1 MIDETLLKVDT
12 FDGIGYQPVV
22 DFESWRVAYLR
33 YHPEL
38 LPENITHMQ
47 RHEKTDEVFV
57 LLEGHCIL
65 LIGEGK
71 DKVETIH
78 AVDMQPY
85 QIYNVK
91 KGCWHSHTLSR
102 DARVLIVENRET
114 SDINSPKSKLSQQHC
129 DLIINETRSL
139 WKVSQNT

>member
-22 DFESWRVAYLR
+22 DFESWRVAFLR

-38 LPENITHMQ
+38 LPENITQMQ
-47 RHEKTDEVFV
+47 RHDATDEVFV
-57 LLEGHCIL
+57 LLEGQCIL

-71 DKVETIH
+71 DEVETIF
-78 AVDMQPY
+78 VLDIQPY

-91 KGCWHSHTLSR
+91 CGCWHSHTLSR
-102 DARVLIVENRET
+102 DARVLIVENRDT
-114 SDINSPKSKLSQQHC
+114 CDRNSPKRNLTSQQR
-129 DLIINETRSL
+129 DFIINETKDL
-139 WKVSQNT
+139 WK